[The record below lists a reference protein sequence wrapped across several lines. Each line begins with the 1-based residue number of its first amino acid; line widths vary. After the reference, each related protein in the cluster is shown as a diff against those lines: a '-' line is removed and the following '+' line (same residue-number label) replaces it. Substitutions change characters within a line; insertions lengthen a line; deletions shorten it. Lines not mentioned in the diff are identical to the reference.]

1 MGTSGGGDHRGRQGS
16 GVWGAAQLDSSS
28 PHRAKQH
35 GDPPPPP
42 ATLASPILLGR
53 LSEVFPPI
61 RVEPV
66 LQAHRWEV
74 LRTDLPALDPSRLAP
89 TDQMASLVD
98 VLRLEN
104 AAARRDQVE
113 ARARAAAPKTNTSA
127 FPQFATIWRR
137 NLGVA
142 DDGGLPH
149 IYHLWANSTKAERRI
164 ALQTAFN
171 ERVESGLSA
180 SHTMPL
186 ATKELYEMVVQ
197 GQLTSHL
204 FEGEDLSKGL
214 SPFTCGRA

>member
-1 MGTSGGGDHRGRQGS
+1 MPQDGTGPSSLATFVANNWGVGVGVGGGIIADRQGS

-28 PHRAKQH
+28 PHRAKLH
-35 GDPPPPP
+35 GDP
-42 ATLASPILLGR
+42 LLGR

-89 TDQMASLVD
+89 PDQMASLVD
-98 VLRLEN
+98 VLRS
-104 AAARRDQVE
+104 RTPQRGRIKWS
-113 ARARAAAPKTNTSA
+113 RARAVASKTPTSA

-149 IYHLWANSTKAERRI
+149 IYHLWANSTKAERR
-164 ALQTAFN
+164 T
-171 ERVESGLSA
+171 
-180 SHTMPL
+180 P
-186 ATKELYEMVVQ
+186 
-197 GQLTSHL
+197 
-204 FEGEDLSKGL
+204 LSKLRSTSGW
-214 SPFTCGRA
+214 RVA